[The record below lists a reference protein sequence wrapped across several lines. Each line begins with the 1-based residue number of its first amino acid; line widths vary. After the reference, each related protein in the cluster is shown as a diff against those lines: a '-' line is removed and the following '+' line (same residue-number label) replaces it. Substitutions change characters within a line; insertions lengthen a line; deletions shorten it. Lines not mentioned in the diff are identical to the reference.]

1 MDNTISQKNKWS
13 FIGATYAFLII
24 MMGTT
29 IPTPL
34 YPIYSETYD
43 LSPLLITMIYAVY
56 AIGVIGGLLVF
67 GQLSDRIGR
76 RYILLPGIILS
87 ALSALVFLFADS
99 LLMLFAG
106 RVVSGL
112 SAGLFTST
120 ATVTLVN
127 LVPQNKKSTASTL
140 ASLVN
145 MLGLGLG
152 PLLSG
157 VLVQYLPFP
166 MRLIF
171 IMDFVILIPAFIGVW
186 FMTEPIQNKRPFK
199 LKVQRLSVPSE
210 MKHTFTYAVI
220 PVFAGFSML
229 GLFTS
234 ISPNFLGEILGIHHK
249 AIIGIVVFLA
259 FFASAMGQLL
269 FKSIDDYKILI
280 VGSIALILGVACV
293 GLSLLLYSLTTLILG
308 AIISGIGQAFSFR
321 AGLSLVNSKA
331 PTKKQGEVTSSF
343 FTIAYIAL
351 SIPVISVGLLERAFD
366 IQRAG
371 IIFSIVIM
379 LLSFLALTLLL
390 LSKKESSG

>member
-1 MDNTISQKNKWS
+1 MSKKGEWS
-13 FIGATYAFLII
+13 FISATYAFLIV

-186 FMTEPIQNKRPFK
+186 FMIEPIQNKRPFK

-269 FKSIDDYKILI
+269 FKNIDDYKILI

-293 GLSLLLYSLTTLILG
+293 GLSLLLYSLTILILG

-351 SIPVISVGLLERAFD
+351 SIPVIGVGLLERAFD
-366 IQRAG
+366 IQTAG

>member
-1 MDNTISQKNKWS
+1 MKNSISKKNKWS
-13 FIGATYAFLII
+13 FISATYAFLIV

-34 YPIYSETYD
+34 YPIYIETYD

-87 ALSALVFLFADS
+87 ALSALIFLLANS
-99 LLMLFAG
+99 LLILFVG

-127 LVPQNKKSTASTL
+127 LAPQNKKSTASTL
-140 ASLVN
+140 ASLIN

-171 IMDFVILIPAFIGVW
+171 IINFVILIPAFIGVW

-199 LKVQRLSVPSE
+199 LKVQKLSVPSE
-210 MKHTFTYAVI
+210 MKHTFIYTVI

-234 ISPNFLGEILGIHHK
+234 ISPSFLGEILSIHHK
-249 AIIGIVVFLA
+249 AIVGTVVFLA
-259 FFASAMGQLL
+259 FFASAIGQLL
-269 FKSIDDYKILI
+269 FKNIDDYKILI
-280 VGSIALILGVACV
+280 AGSITLILGVTCV
-293 GLSLLLYSLTTLILG
+293 ALSLAFYSLTILILG

-321 AGLSLVNSKA
+321 AGLSLVNNKA

-343 FTIAYIAL
+343 FTVAYIAL
-351 SIPVISVGLLERAFD
+351 SIPVIGVGLLEREFD
-366 IQRAG
+366 IQIAG
-371 IIFSIVIM
+371 IIFSIVII
-379 LLSFLALTLLL
+379 LLSFLTLILLL
-390 LSKKESSG
+390 LNRKNT

>member
-1 MDNTISQKNKWS
+1 
-13 FIGATYAFLII
+13 
-24 MMGTT
+24 
-29 IPTPL
+29 
-34 YPIYSETYD
+34 
-43 LSPLLITMIYAVY
+43 
-56 AIGVIGGLLVF
+56 
-67 GQLSDRIGR
+67 
-76 RYILLPGIILS
+76 
-87 ALSALVFLFADS
+87 
-99 LLMLFAG
+99 
-106 RVVSGL
+106 
-112 SAGLFTST
+112 
-120 ATVTLVN
+120 
-127 LVPQNKKSTASTL
+127 
-140 ASLVN
+140 

-186 FMTEPIQNKRPFK
+186 FMIEPIQNKRPFK

-220 PVFAGFSML
+220 PVFAVFSML

-269 FKSIDDYKILI
+269 FKNIDDYKILI

-293 GLSLLLYSLTTLILG
+293 GLSLLLYSLTILILG
-308 AIISGIGQAFSFR
+308 AIISGIRQAFSFR

-343 FTIAYIAL
+343 FTIVYIAL
-351 SIPVISVGLLERAFD
+351 SIPVIGVGLLERAFD
-366 IQRAG
+366 IQTAG

>member
-1 MDNTISQKNKWS
+1 MENTIFQKNKWS

-87 ALSALVFLFADS
+87 ALSALIFLFADS

-106 RVVSGL
+106 RIVSGL

-127 LVPQNKKSTASTL
+127 LVPQNKKSIASTL

-157 VLVQYLPFP
+157 ALVQYLPFP

-171 IMDFVILIPAFIGVW
+171 IIDFVTLIPAFMGVW

-234 ISPNFLGEILGIHHK
+234 ISPNFLEETLGIHHK

-293 GLSLLLYSLTTLILG
+293 GLSLLLYSLAILILG
-308 AIISGIGQAFSFR
+308 AITSGIGQAFSFR
-321 AGLSLVNSKA
+321 AGLSLINSKA

-343 FTIAYIAL
+343 FTIAYVAL
-351 SIPVISVGLLERAFD
+351 SIPVIGVGLLEGAFC
-366 IQRAG
+366 IQTAG
-371 IIFSIVIM
+371 IIFSIIIM
-379 LLSFLALTLLL
+379 LLSFLSLTLLL
-390 LSKKESSG
+390 LSKKESSD

>member
-1 MDNTISQKNKWS
+1 MENTISQKNKWS
-13 FIGATYAFLII
+13 FISATYAFLII

-34 YPIYSETYD
+34 YPIYSETYN
-43 LSPLLITMIYAVY
+43 LSPILITMIYAVY

-112 SAGLFTST
+112 SAGLYTST

-157 VLVQYLPFP
+157 VLAQYLPFP

-186 FMTEPIQNKRPFK
+186 FMIEPIQNKRPFK

-210 MKHTFTYAVI
+210 MKHTFIYAVI

-234 ISPNFLGEILGIHHK
+234 ISPNFLGDILSIHHK
-249 AIIGIVVFLA
+249 AIVGVVVFLP

-269 FKSIDDYKILI
+269 FKNIDDYKILI
-280 VGSIALILGVACV
+280 VGSIALILGVVCV
-293 GLSLLLYSLTTLILG
+293 GLSLLFYSLTILILG

-321 AGLSLVNSKA
+321 SGLSLVNNKA

-343 FTIAYIAL
+343 FTVAYIAL
-351 SIPVISVGLLERAFD
+351 SIPVIGVGLLERAFD
-366 IQRAG
+366 IQTAG

-379 LLSFLALTLLL
+379 LLSFLALILLL
-390 LSKKESSG
+390 FSKKESNG